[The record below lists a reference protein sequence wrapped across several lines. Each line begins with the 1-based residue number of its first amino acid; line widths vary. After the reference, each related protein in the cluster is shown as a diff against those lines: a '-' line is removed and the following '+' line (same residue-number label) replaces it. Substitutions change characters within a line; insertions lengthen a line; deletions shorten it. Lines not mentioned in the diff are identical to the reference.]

1 MDDDPGPGKT
11 RTWGAA
17 AATAVRQL
25 AIATLAGVI
34 AGFVIGGI
42 GGRLAMFLLARL
54 NPQATGV
61 LSDDGFVMGQFTMSG
76 TLNLL
81 AVATVLGALGGAIYL
96 AVRTLRIGPTWFRY
110 ASVAVGAGVT
120 VAAVI
125 VQEGVD
131 FTLLQPAELAIAL
144 FVAIPAAYA
153 VLLQWIAERW
163 LDPRSTLM
171 TTSKPFV
178 YLPALV
184 LLPFFPLWVA
194 LGAGWGTAEYLRRS
208 DVQEQIVRIAPWIG
222 RLILTLIFVVGITDL
237 IKDIN
242 TFA

>member
-1 MDDDPGPGKT
+1 MDDEPGPDKT

-17 AATAVRQL
+17 AATAVRQF

-54 NPQATGV
+54 NPKATGV
-61 LSDDGFVMGQFTMSG
+61 LSDDGFVMGQFTMLG

-110 ASVAVGAGVT
+110 ASVALGAGVT

-184 LLPFFPLWVA
+184 LLPVFPLWVA

-208 DVQEQIVRIAPWIG
+208 DVQGQIVSIARWVG
-222 RLILTLIFVVGITDL
+222 RLILTLIFALALTDL
-237 IKDIN
+237 VGDIN